1 MLIIFT
7 TVNSM
12 EVLEGG
18 EADRNFNGKLGLE
31 TKI

>member
-7 TVNSM
+7 TVNTM

-18 EADRNFNGKLGLE
+18 EADSNFNRELGLE